1 MEVRLCD
8 SCKLVLE
15 RRKNRGLCVGGA
27 RVTMSALDVQQ
38 HGGHE
43 DAWRTAHH
51 QRRGRGPSLQANNEA
66 RSAGVCPVSLFCAA
80 GLAVA
85 IVLYGL
91 AVWSPGTMFSFARSE
106 VFVQA
111 GTLASVANALSL
123 IALGIRGAIAALPR
137 ASSWK
142 RPKACATVP
151 FAALLIACALA
162 WCASFALENTQ
173 ADVWFTLALFVAS
186 CLSGIC
192 LAVAFVFWLERLKD
206 LPARQVHIALVSAA
220 ALSAVLNLPS
230 GIAPEPVLRGLV
242 VALFAAQAALALAA
256 SQAPGPFARKRK
268 DRHASAAA
276 AAALNPQAC
285 PTTVAATSNEENRA
299 QEALETPASTPTPA
313 SEPQPSP
320 DLRGA
325 LGDLAAVLAAAV
337 VLTFVAPLVNTV
349 LMVDVLELPTRFI
362 MSAAMNLA
370 TAALLAVVWL
380 VCKRTPSVLAVLLGF
395 TAVLFVSILVTP
407 ALGPGANLVALA
419 LGSAGFFLVI
429 YLVMEAGVTTAQER
443 HLAIE
448 ATYGTVAG
456 IVMLAR
462 VLADMLSANLLNADI
477 AGESKMLVATFLLV
491 YLLTCAGFALYNA
504 LTRRKRRIAPEGASA
519 PDAQNPTAAETPA
532 VQQGPDR
539 SPAELVSD
547 AHNLSQR
554 EREVLVLIM
563 RGRNV
568 PAIAEELVL
577 SRNTVQTHVR
587 HIYEQLGIHSRQELV
602 AYVEGFS
609 SQSSNA

>member
-1 MEVRLCD
+1 M
-8 SCKLVLE
+8 
-15 RRKNRGLCVGGA
+15 
-27 RVTMSALDVQQ
+27 
-38 HGGHE
+38 
-43 DAWRTAHH
+43 
-51 QRRGRGPSLQANNEA
+51 QANNEA
-66 RSAGVCPVSLFCAA
+66 RAAGVCPVSLFCAA

-123 IALGIRGAIAALPR
+123 IVLGIRGAIAALPR
-137 ASSWK
+137 ASSRK
-142 RPKACATVP
+142 RATACAPVP
-151 FAALLIACALA
+151 FAALLIACALT
-162 WCASFALENTQ
+162 WCVSFALENTQ

-206 LPARQVHIALVSAA
+206 LPTRQVHIALVSAA

-256 SQAPGPFARKRK
+256 SQAPSLFVRKRK
-268 DRHASAAA
+268 NRHASAAA

-285 PTTVAATSNEENRA
+285 PTAVAAIPNGEA
-299 QEALETPASTPTPA
+299 PVQEAPEAPTPA

-349 LMVDVLELPTRFI
+349 LMVDILELPTRFI

-407 ALGPGANLVALA
+407 ALGPGAHLMALA

-491 YLLTCAGFALYNA
+491 YLLTCAAFALYNA
-504 LTRRKRRIAPEGASA
+504 LTRRKRRVAPEGASA
-519 PDAQNPTAAETPA
+519 PDAQNPVTAKTPA
-532 VQQGPDR
+532 AQQGPGK

-587 HIYEQLGIHSRQELV
+587 HIYEQLGVHSRQELV

>member
-1 MEVRLCD
+1 M
-8 SCKLVLE
+8 
-15 RRKNRGLCVGGA
+15 
-27 RVTMSALDVQQ
+27 
-38 HGGHE
+38 
-43 DAWRTAHH
+43 
-51 QRRGRGPSLQANNEA
+51 QANNEA
-66 RSAGVCPVSLFCAA
+66 RLAGVCPVSLFCAA

-123 IALGIRGAIAALPR
+123 IVLGIRGAIAALPR
-137 ASSWK
+137 VSSRK
-142 RPKACATVP
+142 RATACTPVP
-151 FAALLIACALA
+151 FAALLIACALT
-162 WCASFALENTQ
+162 WCVSFALENTQ

-192 LAVAFVFWLERLKD
+192 LAVAFVFWLECLKD
-206 LPARQVHIALVSAA
+206 LPTRQVHIALVSAA

-230 GIAPEPVLRGLV
+230 GLAPEPVLRGLV

-256 SQAPGPFARKRK
+256 SQVPSPFARKRK
-268 DRHASAAA
+268 GHRASAAA
-276 AAALNPQAC
+276 AAALNRQAC
-285 PTTVAATSNEENRA
+285 PTTVAATSNEEDRA
-299 QEALETPASTPTPA
+299 QEAPETPASTPSDA
-313 SEPQPSP
+313 AQPSP
-320 DLRGA
+320 DLCGA

-349 LMVDVLELPTRFI
+349 LMVDVLELPARFI
-362 MSAAMNLA
+362 MSATMNLA

-407 ALGPGANLVALA
+407 ALGPGAHLVALA

-491 YLLTCAGFALYNA
+491 YLLTCAAFALYNA
-504 LTRRKRRIAPEGASA
+504 LTRRKRRVAPEGATT
-519 PDAQNPTAAETPA
+519 PKAQNPIAAETSA
-532 VQQGPDR
+532 AQQGPGK

-587 HIYEQLGIHSRQELV
+587 HIYEQLGVHSRQELV

>member
-1 MEVRLCD
+1 MAD
-8 SCKLVLE
+8 
-15 RRKNRGLCVGGA
+15 
-27 RVTMSALDVQQ
+27 
-38 HGGHE
+38 
-43 DAWRTAHH
+43 
-51 QRRGRGPSLQANNEA
+51 
-66 RSAGVCPVSLFCAA
+66 RSAPLCCAA

-91 AVWSPGTMFSFARSE
+91 AVWSPGTMFSFARAE

-123 IALGIRGAIAALPR
+123 IVLGAYGIMATLPHAARKPSKDTLP
-137 ASSWK
+137 
-142 RPKACATVP
+142 PV
-151 FAALLIACALA
+151 LLIGLLALCALA
-162 WCASFALENTQ
+162 WCAAFALETSQ
-173 ADVWFTLALFVAS
+173 AADGFVAALLAAS

-192 LAVAFVFWLERLKD
+192 QAFALVFWLERLKD
-206 LPARQVHIALVSAA
+206 LPARQVHVALVAAA

-230 GIAPEPVLRGLV
+230 GLVAEPVLRGV
-242 VALFAAQAALALAA
+242 VVGLLATQAALVLAA
-256 SQAPGPFARKRK
+256 SRPSGRRK
-268 DRHASAAA
+268 D
-276 AAALNPQAC
+276 AALSTEASHTPPRDYQAGITNP
-285 PTTVAATSNEENRA
+285 PSPSK
-299 QEALETPASTPTPA
+299 EALPTSASFESALVQPA
-313 SEPQPSP
+313 P

-325 LGDLAAVLAAAV
+325 AGDLVAVLVAAV
-337 VLTFVAPLVNTV
+337 VVTFVAPVVNTV
-349 LMVDVLELPTRFI
+349 LMVDILELPTRLA

-380 VCKRTPSVLAVLLGF
+380 VCKRTPSVFAVLLGF
-395 TAVLFVSILVTP
+395 TAALFATVLLAPT
-407 ALGPGANLVALA
+407 LGSGANIVALA

-429 YLVMEAGVTTAQER
+429 YLVMEAAVATAQGR
-443 HLAIE
+443 HLSVA

-477 AGESKMLVATFLLV
+477 AGESKTLVATFLLV
-491 YLLTCAGFALYNA
+491 YLLTCAAFALYNA
-504 LTRRKRRIAPEGASA
+504 IARHKRQTAPERAAA
-519 PDAQNPTAAETPA
+519 PETERPAGEATAP
-532 VQQGPDR
+532 QQGPTTT
-539 SPAELVSD
+539 PTELVSD

-563 RGRNV
+563 HGRNV

-587 HIYEQLGIHSRQELV
+587 HIYEQLGVHSRQELV

-609 SQSSNA
+609 SQSSNI

>member
-1 MEVRLCD
+1 M
-8 SCKLVLE
+8 
-15 RRKNRGLCVGGA
+15 
-27 RVTMSALDVQQ
+27 
-38 HGGHE
+38 
-43 DAWRTAHH
+43 
-51 QRRGRGPSLQANNEA
+51 QANNEA

-91 AVWSPGTMFSFARSE
+91 AIWSPGTMFSFARSE
-106 VFVQA
+106 VFEQA

-123 IALGIRGAIAALPR
+123 IVLGIGGAIAALPR
-137 ASSWK
+137 VSSRK
-142 RPKACATVP
+142 RATACAPVP
-151 FAALLIACALA
+151 FAALLIVCALT
-162 WCASFALENTQ
+162 WCTSFVLENTQ

-206 LPARQVHIALVSAA
+206 LPTRQVHIALVSAA

-256 SQAPGPFARKRK
+256 SQAPSPSARKRK
-268 DRHASAAA
+268 DHRTSAAA
-276 AAALNPQAC
+276 AASLNPQAY

-299 QEALETPASTPTPA
+299 QEAPETPASTPSDTA
-313 SEPQPSP
+313 QPSP

-349 LMVDVLELPTRFI
+349 LMVDVLELPARFI
-362 MSAAMNLA
+362 MSATMNLA

-429 YLVMEAGVTTAQER
+429 YLVMEAGVTTTQER

-456 IVMLAR
+456 IVMFAR

-491 YLLTCAGFALYNA
+491 YLLTCAAFALYNA
-504 LTRRKRRIAPEGASA
+504 LARHKRRIAPEGVTT
-519 PDAQNPTAAETPA
+519 PEAQNPVTAETPA
-532 VQQGPDR
+532 AQQGPDK

-547 AHNLSQR
+547 AHSLSQR

-587 HIYEQLGIHSRQELV
+587 HIYEQLGVHSRQELV

>member
-1 MEVRLCD
+1 MQ
-8 SCKLVLE
+8 
-15 RRKNRGLCVGGA
+15 
-27 RVTMSALDVQQ
+27 T
-38 HGGHE
+38 
-43 DAWRTAHH
+43 
-51 QRRGRGPSLQANNEA
+51 NNEA
-66 RSAGVCPVSLFCAA
+66 RPAAVCPVSLFCAV

-111 GTLASVANALSL
+111 GALASVANALSL
-123 IALGIRGAIAALPR
+123 VALGIRGAIAASR
-137 ASSWK
+137 HASSWK
-142 RPKACATVP
+142 RAAACAPAP
-151 FAALLIACALA
+151 FAALLIACALT
-162 WCASFALENTQ
+162 WCASFALEHTQ
-173 ADVWFTLALFVAS
+173 ANAWFTLALLVAS

-206 LPARQVHIALVSAA
+206 LPTRQVHIALVSAA

-230 GIAPEPVLRGLV
+230 GLVPEPVLRGLV
-242 VALFAAQAALALAA
+242 VALFAAQAALALTA
-256 SQAPGPFARKRK
+256 SQASNPFAHKNK
-268 DRHASAAA
+268 DHHASAAPMA
-276 AAALNPQAC
+276 APNLQAC
-285 PTTVAATSNEENRA
+285 PAKTAATSIEDA
-299 QEALETPASTPTPA
+299 PTQEVPEVPASTPSAAT
-313 SEPQPSP
+313 QPSP

-325 LGDLAAVLAAAV
+325 LSDLAAVLAAAV

-349 LMVDVLELPTRFI
+349 LMVDVLELPARFI

-380 VCKRTPSVLAVLLGF
+380 VCKRTPSVFAVLLGF
-395 TAVLFVSILVTP
+395 TALLFAAVLVAS
-407 ALGPGANLVALA
+407 ALGPGAHLVALA

-491 YLLTCAGFALYNA
+491 YLLTCAAFALYNA
-504 LTRRKRRIAPEGASA
+504 IARRKRRVAPEGVAA
-519 PDAQNPTAAETPA
+519 PEAQTPVTADTST

-587 HIYEQLGIHSRQELV
+587 HIYEQLGVHSRQELV

-609 SQSSNA
+609 SQSSDA

>member
-1 MEVRLCD
+1 M
-8 SCKLVLE
+8 
-15 RRKNRGLCVGGA
+15 
-27 RVTMSALDVQQ
+27 
-38 HGGHE
+38 
-43 DAWRTAHH
+43 
-51 QRRGRGPSLQANNEA
+51 QANNEA
-66 RSAGVCPVSLFCAA
+66 RPAGACPVSLFCAA

-111 GTLASVANALSL
+111 GALASVANALSL
-123 IALGIRGAIAALPR
+123 IALGIRGAIAALPH
-137 ASSWK
+137 ASSRK
-142 RPKACATVP
+142 SAKVCATVP
-151 FAALLIACALA
+151 FAALLIACALS

-173 ADVWFTLALFVAS
+173 VDAWFALALFVAS

-206 LPARQVHIALVSAA
+206 LPTRQVHIALVSAA

-230 GIAPEPVLRGLV
+230 GLVPEPVLRGLV

-256 SQAPGPFARKRK
+256 SQAPSLFVRKRK
-268 DRHASAAA
+268 NRHASAAA

-285 PTTVAATSNEENRA
+285 PTAVAAIPNGEA
-299 QEALETPASTPTPA
+299 PVQEAPEAPTPA

-349 LMVDVLELPTRFI
+349 LMVDILELPTRFI

-395 TAVLFVSILVTP
+395 TAVLFVSIPVAS
-407 ALGPGANLVALA
+407 ALGPGAHLVALA

-491 YLLTCAGFALYNA
+491 YLLTCAAFALYNA
-504 LTRRKRRIAPEGASA
+504 LTRRKRRIVPEGAAA
-519 PDAQNPTAAETPA
+519 PEAQNPTAAETSTA
-532 VQQGPDR
+532 QQGPDR

-547 AHNLSQR
+547 ARNLSQR

-587 HIYEQLGIHSRQELV
+587 HIYEQLGVHSRQELV

-609 SQSSNA
+609 SQSSNT

>member
-1 MEVRLCD
+1 M
-8 SCKLVLE
+8 
-15 RRKNRGLCVGGA
+15 
-27 RVTMSALDVQQ
+27 
-38 HGGHE
+38 
-43 DAWRTAHH
+43 
-51 QRRGRGPSLQANNEA
+51 QANNEA
-66 RSAGVCPVSLFCAA
+66 RPAGVCPVSLFCAA

-142 RPKACATVP
+142 RAKACAAVP
-151 FAALLIACALA
+151 FAALLIACALS
-162 WCASFALENTQ
+162 WCVSFALENTQ

-206 LPARQVHIALVSAA
+206 LPARQVHTALVSAA
-220 ALSAVLNLPS
+220 ALSAILNLPS
-230 GIAPEPVLRGLV
+230 GLAPEPILRGLV
-242 VALFAAQAALALAA
+242 IALFAAQAALALAA
-256 SQAPGPFARKRK
+256 SQALNLFAHKNK
-268 DRHASAAA
+268 DHRASAAA

-285 PTTVAATSNEENRA
+285 PTTVAATSSEDALA
-299 QEALETPASTPTPA
+299 QEAPETPTSTPPTTA
-313 SEPQPSP
+313 QPSP

-349 LMVDVLELPTRFI
+349 LMVDVLELPARFI
-362 MSAAMNLA
+362 MSATMNLA

-380 VCKRTPSVLAVLLGF
+380 ACKRTPSVLAVLLGF

-477 AGESKMLVATFLLV
+477 TGESKMLVATFLLV

-504 LTRRKRRIAPEGASA
+504 IARRKRRIAPEGAA
-519 PDAQNPTAAETPA
+519 TPDAQNPVTAETSA
-532 VQQGPDR
+532 AQQGPDK

-587 HIYEQLGIHSRQELV
+587 HIYEQLGVHSRQELV

-609 SQSSNA
+609 SQSSNV

>member
-1 MEVRLCD
+1 
-8 SCKLVLE
+8 
-15 RRKNRGLCVGGA
+15 
-27 RVTMSALDVQQ
+27 
-38 HGGHE
+38 
-43 DAWRTAHH
+43 
-51 QRRGRGPSLQANNEA
+51 LQANNEA
-66 RSAGVCPVSLFCAA
+66 RPAGVCPVSLFCAA

-137 ASSWK
+137 ASSRK
-142 RPKACATVP
+142 RATACAPLP
-151 FAALLIACALA
+151 FAALLIACALT

-173 ADVWFTLALFVAS
+173 ADAWFTLALFVAS

-268 DRHASAAA
+268 DHHATVTA

-285 PTTVAATSNEENRA
+285 PTTAAATSSEDALA
-299 QEALETPASTPTPA
+299 QEAPETPTSTPPTTA
-313 SEPQPSP
+313 QPSP

-325 LGDLAAVLAAAV
+325 LGDLAVVLAAAV

-362 MSAAMNLA
+362 MSATMNLA

-395 TAVLFVSILVTP
+395 TAVLFVSILVAS

-491 YLLTCAGFALYNA
+491 YLLTCAAFALYNA
-504 LTRRKRRIAPEGASA
+504 LARRKRRIAPEGVAA
-519 PDAQNPTAAETPA
+519 PETQNPVTVETSAA
-532 VQQGPDR
+532 QQGPDR

-587 HIYEQLGIHSRQELV
+587 HIYEQLGVHSRQELV

-609 SQSSNA
+609 SQSSNV

>member
-1 MEVRLCD
+1 M
-8 SCKLVLE
+8 
-15 RRKNRGLCVGGA
+15 
-27 RVTMSALDVQQ
+27 
-38 HGGHE
+38 
-43 DAWRTAHH
+43 
-51 QRRGRGPSLQANNEA
+51 QANNEA
-66 RSAGVCPVSLFCAA
+66 RPAGVCPVSLFCAA

-142 RPKACATVP
+142 HTTACAAVS
-151 FAALLIACALA
+151 FAALLIACALS
-162 WCASFALENTQ
+162 WCVSFALENTQ
-173 ADVWFTLALFVAS
+173 ADAWFTLALFVAS

-230 GIAPEPVLRGLV
+230 GLVPEPVLRGLV
-242 VALFAAQAALALAA
+242 VALFAVQAALALAA
-256 SQAPGPFARKRK
+256 SQAPNLFAHKNK
-268 DRHASAAA
+268 DHHASAAV

-285 PTTVAATSNEENRA
+285 PTAVAAISNG
-299 QEALETPASTPTPA
+299 ETPVQKAPEVPAPTPSTA
-313 SEPQPSP
+313 AQPSP

-349 LMVDVLELPTRFI
+349 LMVDVLELPARFI
-362 MSAAMNLA
+362 MSATMNLA

-395 TAVLFVSILVTP
+395 TAVLFVSILVAS

-504 LTRRKRRIAPEGASA
+504 LARRKRRIAPEGVAA
-519 PDAQNPTAAETPA
+519 PEAQNPVTVETSAA
-532 VQQGPDR
+532 QQGPDK

-587 HIYEQLGIHSRQELV
+587 HIYEQLGVHSRQELV
-602 AYVEGFS
+602 AYVECFS
-609 SQSSNA
+609 SQSSNV

>member
-1 MEVRLCD
+1 M
-8 SCKLVLE
+8 
-15 RRKNRGLCVGGA
+15 
-27 RVTMSALDVQQ
+27 
-38 HGGHE
+38 
-43 DAWRTAHH
+43 
-51 QRRGRGPSLQANNEA
+51 QANNEA
-66 RSAGVCPVSLFCAA
+66 RSAGVCLVSLFCAA
-80 GLAVA
+80 GLAMA

-142 RPKACATVP
+142 RAKACATVP
-151 FAALLIACALA
+151 FAALLIACALS
-162 WCASFALENTQ
+162 WCISFALENTQ
-173 ADVWFTLALFVAS
+173 ADAWFTLALFVAS

-192 LAVAFVFWLERLKD
+192 LSVAFVFWLERLKD
-206 LPARQVHIALVSAA
+206 LPTRQVHIALVSAA

-230 GIAPEPVLRGLV
+230 GLAPEPVLRGLV
-242 VALFAAQAALALAA
+242 IALFAAQVALALAA
-256 SQAPGPFARKRK
+256 SQALSPFARKRK
-268 DRHASAAA
+268 NHHAGAAA

-285 PTTVAATSNEENRA
+285 PTTVAATSNEEART
-299 QEALETPASTPTPA
+299 QEAPETPTPSDTA
-313 SEPQPSP
+313 QPFP

-325 LGDLAAVLAAAV
+325 LGDLAAVLAAAI

-349 LMVDVLELPTRFI
+349 LMVDVLELPVRFI
-362 MSAAMNLA
+362 MSATMNLA

-395 TAVLFVSILVTP
+395 TALLFAAVLAAS
-407 ALGPGANLVALA
+407 ALGPGAHLVALA

-443 HLAIE
+443 HLSIE

-491 YLLTCAGFALYNA
+491 YLLTCAAFALYNA
-504 LTRRKRRIAPEGASA
+504 LARHKWRIAPEGAAA
-519 PDAQNPTAAETPA
+519 PEAQNPVTAETSA
-532 VQQGPDR
+532 AQQGPDK

-587 HIYEQLGIHSRQELV
+587 HIYEQLGVHSRQELV

>member
-1 MEVRLCD
+1 
-8 SCKLVLE
+8 
-15 RRKNRGLCVGGA
+15 
-27 RVTMSALDVQQ
+27 
-38 HGGHE
+38 
-43 DAWRTAHH
+43 
-51 QRRGRGPSLQANNEA
+51 LQANNEA
-66 RSAGVCPVSLFCAA
+66 HSAGACPVSLFCAA
-80 GLAVA
+80 GLAMA

-123 IALGIRGAIAALPR
+123 IALGIRGAIAALPH
-137 ASSWK
+137 ASSRK
-142 RPKACATVP
+142 RAKACATVP
-151 FAALLIACALA
+151 FAALLIACALS
-162 WCASFALENTQ
+162 WCISFALGNTQ
-173 ADVWFTLALFVAS
+173 ADAWFTLALFVAS

-230 GIAPEPVLRGLV
+230 GLVPEPVLRGLV

-256 SQAPGPFARKRK
+256 SQAPNPFARKRK
-268 DRHASAAA
+268 DHRASAATA
-276 AAALNPQAC
+276 ATLNPQAC
-285 PTTVAATSNEENRA
+285 PTTVVAIAIEETPT
-299 QEALETPASTPTPA
+299 QEAPEAPASTPSTTA
-313 SEPQPSP
+313 QPSP

-349 LMVDVLELPTRFI
+349 LMVDVLELSARFI
-362 MSAAMNLA
+362 MSATMNLA

-395 TAVLFVSILVTP
+395 TAVLFVSILVAS

-477 AGESKMLVATFLLV
+477 ASESKMLVATFLLV
-491 YLLTCAGFALYNA
+491 YLLTCAAFALYNA
-504 LTRRKRRIAPEGASA
+504 LTRRKRRIAPEGIAT
-519 PDAQNPTAAETPA
+519 PNAQNPTAAETSA
-532 VQQGPDR
+532 AQQGPDK

-587 HIYEQLGIHSRQELV
+587 HIYEQLGVHSRQELV

-609 SQSSNA
+609 SQSSHA

>member
-1 MEVRLCD
+1 M
-8 SCKLVLE
+8 
-15 RRKNRGLCVGGA
+15 
-27 RVTMSALDVQQ
+27 
-38 HGGHE
+38 
-43 DAWRTAHH
+43 
-51 QRRGRGPSLQANNEA
+51 QANNEA

-111 GTLASVANALSL
+111 GALASVANALSL
-123 IALGIRGAIAALPR
+123 IVLGIRGAIAALPR
-137 ASSWK
+137 ASSRK
-142 RPKACATVP
+142 RATACAPMP
-151 FAALLIACALA
+151 FAALLIACALT
-162 WCASFALENTQ
+162 WCVSFALENTQ

-192 LAVAFVFWLERLKD
+192 LAVAFVFWLARLKD
-206 LPARQVHIALVSAA
+206 LPTRQVHIALVSAA
-220 ALSAVLNLPS
+220 TLSAVLNLPS

-256 SQAPGPFARKRK
+256 SQVPSPFARKRK
-268 DRHASAAA
+268 GHRASAAA

-299 QEALETPASTPTPA
+299 QEAPEVPASTPSDTA
-313 SEPQPSP
+313 QPSP

-349 LMVDVLELPTRFI
+349 LMVDVLELPARFI
-362 MSAAMNLA
+362 MSATMNLA

-407 ALGPGANLVALA
+407 ALGPGAHLVALA

-491 YLLTCAGFALYNA
+491 YLLTCAAFALYNA
-504 LTRRKRRIAPEGASA
+504 LTRRKRRIAPEGAAA
-519 PDAQNPTAAETPA
+519 PEAQNPVTAETSTA
-532 VQQGPDR
+532 QQGPDK
-539 SPAELVSD
+539 SPAELASD

-587 HIYEQLGIHSRQELV
+587 HIYEQLGVHSRQELV

-609 SQSSNA
+609 NQSSNA

>member
-1 MEVRLCD
+1 M
-8 SCKLVLE
+8 
-15 RRKNRGLCVGGA
+15 
-27 RVTMSALDVQQ
+27 
-38 HGGHE
+38 
-43 DAWRTAHH
+43 
-51 QRRGRGPSLQANNEA
+51 QANNET
-66 RSAGVCPVSLFCAA
+66 RPAGVCPVSLFCAA

-142 RPKACATVP
+142 RAKACATVP
-151 FAALLIACALA
+151 FAALLIVCALT
-162 WCASFALENTQ
+162 WCVSFALENTQ

-192 LAVAFVFWLERLKD
+192 LAVAFVFWLERFKD
-206 LPARQVHIALVSAA
+206 LPTRQVHTALVSAA

-230 GIAPEPVLRGLV
+230 GLVPEPVLRGLV

-256 SQAPGPFARKRK
+256 SQAPGLFARKRK
-268 DRHASAAA
+268 DHRAGAAVA
-276 AAALNPQAC
+276 TALNPQAC
-285 PTTVAATSNEENRA
+285 PTAVAAISNGETPV
-299 QEALETPASTPTPA
+299 QEAPEVPAPTPSTA
-313 SEPQPSP
+313 AQPSP

-349 LMVDVLELPTRFI
+349 LMVDVLELSARFI

-395 TAVLFVSILVTP
+395 TAVLFVSILVAS

-491 YLLTCAGFALYNA
+491 YLLTCAAFALYNA
-504 LTRRKRRIAPEGASA
+504 LARRKRRIAPEGVAA
-519 PDAQNPTAAETPA
+519 PEAQNPVTVETSAA
-532 VQQGPDR
+532 QQGPDK

-587 HIYEQLGIHSRQELV
+587 HIYEQLGVHSRQELV

-609 SQSSNA
+609 SQSSHA

>member
-1 MEVRLCD
+1 M
-8 SCKLVLE
+8 
-15 RRKNRGLCVGGA
+15 
-27 RVTMSALDVQQ
+27 
-38 HGGHE
+38 
-43 DAWRTAHH
+43 
-51 QRRGRGPSLQANNEA
+51 QANNEA
-66 RSAGVCPVSLFCAA
+66 RPAGACPVSLFCAA

-91 AVWSPGTMFSFARSE
+91 
-106 VFVQA
+106 
-111 GTLASVANALSL
+111 SL
-123 IALGIRGAIAALPR
+123 IALGIRGAIAALPH
-137 ASSWK
+137 ASSRK
-142 RPKACATVP
+142 SAKVCATVP
-151 FAALLIACALA
+151 FAALLIACALS

-173 ADVWFTLALFVAS
+173 VDAWFALALFVAS

-206 LPARQVHIALVSAA
+206 LPTRQVHIALVSAA

-230 GIAPEPVLRGLV
+230 GLVPEPVLRGLV

-256 SQAPGPFARKRK
+256 SQAPSLFVRKRK
-268 DRHASAAA
+268 NRHASAAA

-285 PTTVAATSNEENRA
+285 PTAVAAIPNGEA
-299 QEALETPASTPTPA
+299 PVQEAPEAPTPA

-349 LMVDVLELPTRFI
+349 LMVDILELPTRFI

-407 ALGPGANLVALA
+407 ALGPGAHLVALA

-491 YLLTCAGFALYNA
+491 YLLTCAAFALYNA
-504 LTRRKRRIAPEGASA
+504 LTRRKRRVAPEEAIAPE
-519 PDAQNPTAAETPA
+519 AQTPVTAETTAA
-532 VQQGPDR
+532 QQGPDK

-587 HIYEQLGIHSRQELV
+587 HIYEQLGVHSRQELV

>member
-1 MEVRLCD
+1 M
-8 SCKLVLE
+8 
-15 RRKNRGLCVGGA
+15 
-27 RVTMSALDVQQ
+27 
-38 HGGHE
+38 
-43 DAWRTAHH
+43 
-51 QRRGRGPSLQANNEA
+51 QANNEA
-66 RSAGVCPVSLFCAA
+66 RPAGVCPVSLFCAA

-111 GTLASVANALSL
+111 GTLASVANAFTF
-123 IALGIRGAIAALPR
+123 IGLGAHGIAATLSHAARKPSKDTLP
-137 ASSWK
+137 
-142 RPKACATVP
+142 P
-151 FAALLIACALA
+151 ALLIGLLTLCALA
-162 WCASFALENTQ
+162 WCMAFALESPQVT
-173 ADVWFTLALFVAS
+173 AGFVATLLAAS
-186 CLSGIC
+186 CLSGVC
-192 LAVAFVFWLERLKD
+192 LALAFVFWLERLKD
-206 LPARQVHIALVSAA
+206 LPARQVHVALVTAA

-230 GIAPEPVLRGLV
+230 GLAVEPILRGIV
-242 VALFAAQAALALAA
+242 VALLAAQAALVLAVSRPCGRRQNAAPSKDDVPAPFHDYQAGAADPSSSSTEAL
-256 SQAPGPFARKRK
+256 P
-268 DRHASAAA
+268 ASAS
-276 AAALNPQAC
+276 LGS
-285 PTTVAATSNEENRA
+285 VLVR
-299 QEALETPASTPTPA
+299 
-313 SEPQPSP
+313 PSP

-325 LGDLAAVLAAAV
+325 AGDLVAVLVAAV
-337 VLTFVAPLVNTV
+337 VVTFVAPVVNTV
-349 LMVDVLELPTRFI
+349 LMVDVLELPARLAL
-362 MSAAMNLA
+362 SAAMNLA

-380 VCKRTPSVLAVLLGF
+380 ICKRTPSVFAVLLGF
-395 TAVLFVSILVTP
+395 TATLFATVLLAPV
-407 ALGPGANLVALA
+407 LGSGANIVALA

-443 HLAIE
+443 HLTVE

-491 YLLTCAGFALYNA
+491 YLLTCAAFALYNA
-504 LTRRKRRIAPEGASA
+504 LARHKRRIAPEGVAA
-519 PDAQNPTAAETPA
+519 PEAQNPVTVETSA
-532 VQQGPDR
+532 VQQGPDK

-587 HIYEQLGIHSRQELV
+587 HIYEQLGVHSRQELV

-609 SQSSNA
+609 SQSSNI

>member
-1 MEVRLCD
+1 M
-8 SCKLVLE
+8 
-15 RRKNRGLCVGGA
+15 
-27 RVTMSALDVQQ
+27 
-38 HGGHE
+38 
-43 DAWRTAHH
+43 
-51 QRRGRGPSLQANNEA
+51 QANNEA
-66 RSAGVCPVSLFCAA
+66 RLAGVCPVSLFCAA

-111 GTLASVANALSL
+111 GTLASAANALSL
-123 IALGIRGAIAALPR
+123 IALGIRGAIAALPH

-142 RPKACATVP
+142 RAKACATVP

-173 ADVWFTLALFVAS
+173 ADAWFTLALFVAS

-206 LPARQVHIALVSAA
+206 LPTRQVHIALVSAA

-230 GIAPEPVLRGLV
+230 GLAPEPVLRGLV

-256 SQAPGPFARKRK
+256 SQAPGPFAHKRK
-268 DRHASAAA
+268 DRHASAATA
-276 AAALNPQAC
+276 IALNPQAC
-285 PTTVAATSNEENRA
+285 PTTVTAISNEETPA
-299 QEALETPASTPTPA
+299 QKAPEVPASTPSPE

-349 LMVDVLELPTRFI
+349 LMVDVLELPARFI

-429 YLVMEAGVTTAQER
+429 YLVMEAGVTAAQER

-491 YLLTCAGFALYNA
+491 YLLTCAAFALYNA
-504 LTRRKRRIAPEGASA
+504 LTRRKRRIAPEETIA
-519 PDAQNPTAAETPA
+519 PEVQNPTAAETSA
-532 VQQGPDR
+532 AQQGPDK

-547 AHNLSQR
+547 THNLSQR

-587 HIYEQLGIHSRQELV
+587 HIYEQLGVHSRQELV

>member
-1 MEVRLCD
+1 M
-8 SCKLVLE
+8 
-15 RRKNRGLCVGGA
+15 
-27 RVTMSALDVQQ
+27 
-38 HGGHE
+38 
-43 DAWRTAHH
+43 
-51 QRRGRGPSLQANNEA
+51 QANNEA

-123 IALGIRGAIAALPR
+123 IVLGIHGAIAALPR
-137 ASSWK
+137 VSSRK
-142 RPKACATVP
+142 RATACAPVP
-151 FAALLIACALA
+151 FAALLIACALT
-162 WCASFALENTQ
+162 WCVSFALENTQ

-206 LPARQVHIALVSAA
+206 LPTRQVHIALVSAA

-230 GIAPEPVLRGLV
+230 GLAPEPILRGLV

-256 SQAPGPFARKRK
+256 SQAPSPFARKRK
-268 DRHASAAA
+268 DHRASAAA

-285 PTTVAATSNEENRA
+285 PTTVAAIPNGETPA
-299 QEALETPASTPTPA
+299 QEAPEAPTPA

-349 LMVDVLELPTRFI
+349 LMVDVLELPARFI
-362 MSAAMNLA
+362 MSATMNLA

-407 ALGPGANLVALA
+407 ALGPGAHLMALA

-491 YLLTCAGFALYNA
+491 YLLTCAAFALYNA
-504 LTRRKRRIAPEGASA
+504 LTRRKRRVAPEETIAPE
-519 PDAQNPTAAETPA
+519 AQNPTAAETPA
-532 VQQGPDR
+532 AQQGPDK

-587 HIYEQLGIHSRQELV
+587 HIYEQLGVHSRQELV

-609 SQSSNA
+609 SQSFNS

>member
-1 MEVRLCD
+1 M
-8 SCKLVLE
+8 
-15 RRKNRGLCVGGA
+15 
-27 RVTMSALDVQQ
+27 
-38 HGGHE
+38 
-43 DAWRTAHH
+43 
-51 QRRGRGPSLQANNEA
+51 QANNEA

-106 VFVQA
+106 VFVRA

-123 IALGIRGAIAALPR
+123 IALGIRGAIAALPH
-137 ASSWK
+137 ASSRK
-142 RPKACATVP
+142 RATACATVP
-151 FAALLIACALA
+151 FAALLIVCALT
-162 WCASFALENTQ
+162 WCVSFALENTQ
-173 ADVWFTLALFVAS
+173 TDAWFTLALFVAS

-230 GIAPEPVLRGLV
+230 GLAPEPVLRRLV

-256 SQAPGPFARKRK
+256 SQAPSPFARKRK

-285 PTTVAATSNEENRA
+285 PTTVAAISNGETPT
-299 QEALETPASTPTPA
+299 QEAPKTPTPA

-349 LMVDVLELPTRFI
+349 LMVDVLELSARFI
-362 MSAAMNLA
+362 MSATMNLA

-380 VCKRTPSVLAVLLGF
+380 ACKRTPSVLAVLLGF
-395 TAVLFVSILVTP
+395 TAVLFVSILVAS

-491 YLLTCAGFALYNA
+491 YLLTCAAFALYNA
-504 LTRRKRRIAPEGASA
+504 LARHKRRITPEGVAAPE
-519 PDAQNPTAAETPA
+519 AQNPVTVETSA
-532 VQQGPDR
+532 VQQGPDK

-587 HIYEQLGIHSRQELV
+587 HIYEQLGVHSRQELV

-609 SQSSNA
+609 SQSSNI

>member
-1 MEVRLCD
+1 M
-8 SCKLVLE
+8 
-15 RRKNRGLCVGGA
+15 
-27 RVTMSALDVQQ
+27 
-38 HGGHE
+38 
-43 DAWRTAHH
+43 
-51 QRRGRGPSLQANNEA
+51 QANNEA

-106 VFVQA
+106 VFVQVGA
-111 GTLASVANALSL
+111 LASVANALSL
-123 IALGIRGAIAALPR
+123 IALGIRGAIAALPH
-137 ASSWK
+137 ASS
-142 RPKACATVP
+142 RERAKACATVP
-151 FAALLIACALA
+151 FAALLIACALS
-162 WCASFALENTQ
+162 WCIAFALENTQ
-173 ADVWFTLALFVAS
+173 ADAWFTLALFVAS

-192 LAVAFVFWLERLKD
+192 LAVAFVFWLEHLKD

-230 GIAPEPVLRGLV
+230 GLAPEPVLRGLV
-242 VALFAAQAALALAA
+242 VALFAAQAALVLAA
-256 SQAPGPFARKRK
+256 SQAPSPFARKRK
-268 DRHASAAA
+268 DHRASAAT

-285 PTTVAATSNEENRA
+285 PTTATATSSEDALA
-299 QEALETPASTPTPA
+299 QEAPEVPASTPSDA
-313 SEPQPSP
+313 AQPSP

-349 LMVDVLELPTRFI
+349 LMVDVLELPARFI
-362 MSAAMNLA
+362 MSATMNLA

-380 VCKRTPSVLAVLLGF
+380 VCKRIPSVLAVLLGF
-395 TAVLFVSILVTP
+395 TAVLFVSILVAS

-429 YLVMEAGVTTAQER
+429 YLVMEAGVVTAQER

-491 YLLTCAGFALYNA
+491 YLLTCAAFALYNA
-504 LTRRKRRIAPEGASA
+504 LTRRKRRVTPEGVTT
-519 PDAQNPTAAETPA
+519 PDAQNPVTAETPA
-532 VQQGPDR
+532 AQQGPDR

-587 HIYEQLGIHSRQELV
+587 HIYEQLGVHSRQELV

>member
-1 MEVRLCD
+1 M
-8 SCKLVLE
+8 
-15 RRKNRGLCVGGA
+15 
-27 RVTMSALDVQQ
+27 
-38 HGGHE
+38 
-43 DAWRTAHH
+43 
-51 QRRGRGPSLQANNEA
+51 QANNEA

-123 IALGIRGAIAALPR
+123 IALGIRGAIAALPH

-142 RPKACATVP
+142 RATACAPTP
-151 FAALLIACALA
+151 FAALLIVCALS
-162 WCASFALENTQ
+162 WCVSFALENTQ
-173 ADVWFTLALFVAS
+173 ADAWFTLVLFVAS

-192 LAVAFVFWLERLKD
+192 LAVAFVFWLEHLKD

-220 ALSAVLNLPS
+220 TLSAVLNLPS
-230 GIAPEPVLRGLV
+230 GLAPEPVLRGLV

-256 SQAPGPFARKRK
+256 SQAPSPFARKRK
-268 DRHASAAA
+268 DHRASAAT

-285 PTTVAATSNEENRA
+285 PTTAAAASSEDALAR
-299 QEALETPASTPTPA
+299 EAPETPTSTPSTA
-313 SEPQPSP
+313 TQPSP

-349 LMVDVLELPTRFI
+349 LMVDVLELPARFI
-362 MSAAMNLA
+362 MSATMNLA

-395 TAVLFVSILVTP
+395 TALLFAAVLAASV
-407 ALGPGANLVALA
+407 LGPGANLVALA

-429 YLVMEAGVTTAQER
+429 YLVMEAGVATAQER

-491 YLLTCAGFALYNA
+491 YLLTCAAFALYNA
-504 LTRRKRRIAPEGASA
+504 LARRKRRVAPEGATT
-519 PDAQNPTAAETPA
+519 PDAQNPITVETSAA
-532 VQQGPDR
+532 QQGPGK

-587 HIYEQLGIHSRQELV
+587 HIYEQLGVHSRQELV

-609 SQSSNA
+609 SQSSNT

>member
-1 MEVRLCD
+1 M
-8 SCKLVLE
+8 
-15 RRKNRGLCVGGA
+15 
-27 RVTMSALDVQQ
+27 
-38 HGGHE
+38 
-43 DAWRTAHH
+43 
-51 QRRGRGPSLQANNEA
+51 QANNEA
-66 RSAGVCPVSLFCAA
+66 RSVGVCPVSLFCAA

-137 ASSWK
+137 VSSRK
-142 RPKACATVP
+142 RATACATVP
-151 FAALLIACALA
+151 FAALLIACALS
-162 WCASFALENTQ
+162 WCVSFALENTQ

-192 LAVAFVFWLERLKD
+192 LAIAFVFWLERLKD
-206 LPARQVHIALVSAA
+206 LPTRQVHIALVSAA

-230 GIAPEPVLRGLV
+230 GLAPEPVLRGLV

-256 SQAPGPFARKRK
+256 SQAPSSFARKRK
-268 DRHASAAA
+268 DHRAGAAVT
-276 AAALNPQAC
+276 AALNPQAC
-285 PTTVAATSNEENRA
+285 PTTAAAISNGETPA
-299 QEALETPASTPTPA
+299 QEALETPPPA

-320 DLRGA
+320 DLRDA

-349 LMVDVLELPTRFI
+349 LMVDVLELPARFI

-491 YLLTCAGFALYNA
+491 YLLTCAAFALYNA
-504 LTRRKRRIAPEGASA
+504 LTRHKRRVAPEGVTT
-519 PDAQNPTAAETPA
+519 PEAQNPTAAETPA
-532 VQQGPDR
+532 VQQGPGK

-587 HIYEQLGIHSRQELV
+587 HIYEQLGVHSRQELV

-609 SQSSNA
+609 SQSSHA

>member
-1 MEVRLCD
+1 
-8 SCKLVLE
+8 
-15 RRKNRGLCVGGA
+15 
-27 RVTMSALDVQQ
+27 MSALDVQQ
-38 HGGHE
+38 HAGHE
-43 DAWRTAHH
+43 DAWRAACH

-66 RSAGVCPVSLFCAA
+66 RPAGVCPVSLFCAA

-142 RPKACATVP
+142 HTTACAAVS
-151 FAALLIACALA
+151 FAALLIACALT
-162 WCASFALENTQ
+162 WCVSFALENTQ
-173 ADVWFTLALFVAS
+173 TDAWFTLALFVAS

-192 LAVAFVFWLERLKD
+192 LAVAFVFWLERFKD
-206 LPARQVHIALVSAA
+206 LPTRQVHTALVSAA

-230 GIAPEPVLRGLV
+230 GLAPEPVLRRLV
-242 VALFAAQAALALAA
+242 VALFAVQAALALAA
-256 SQAPGPFARKRK
+256 SQAPNLFAHKNK
-268 DRHASAAA
+268 DHHASAAV

-285 PTTVAATSNEENRA
+285 PTAVAAISNGETPA
-299 QEALETPASTPTPA
+299 QEAPEAPTPA

-349 LMVDVLELPTRFI
+349 LMVDVLELPARFI
-362 MSAAMNLA
+362 MSATMNLA

-380 VCKRTPSVLAVLLGF
+380 VCKRTPSVFAVLLGF
-395 TAVLFVSILVTP
+395 TAVLFVSILVAS

-443 HLAIE
+443 HLVIE

-491 YLLTCAGFALYNA
+491 YLLTCAAFALYNA
-504 LTRRKRRIAPEGASA
+504 IARRKRRVTPEGVVAPE
-519 PDAQNPTAAETPA
+519 AQTPVTAETPA
-532 VQQGPDR
+532 VQQGPDK

-587 HIYEQLGIHSRQELV
+587 HIYEQLGVHSRQELV

>member
-1 MEVRLCD
+1 M
-8 SCKLVLE
+8 
-15 RRKNRGLCVGGA
+15 
-27 RVTMSALDVQQ
+27 
-38 HGGHE
+38 
-43 DAWRTAHH
+43 
-51 QRRGRGPSLQANNEA
+51 QANNEA
-66 RSAGVCPVSLFCAA
+66 RSAGVCPVSLFCAV

-123 IALGIRGAIAALPR
+123 IALGIRGAIAALPH
-137 ASSWK
+137 ASSQK
-142 RPKACATVP
+142 RATACATAP
-151 FAALLIACALA
+151 FAALLIACALT
-162 WCASFALENTQ
+162 WCVSFALENTQ
-173 ADVWFTLALFVAS
+173 VDSLFTLALLAAS

-230 GIAPEPVLRGLV
+230 GLAPEPVLRGLV

-268 DRHASAAA
+268 DHHASAAA

-285 PTTVAATSNEENRA
+285 PTTVAAIPNG
-299 QEALETPASTPTPA
+299 ETPVQKAPGAPTPLTTA
-313 SEPQPSP
+313 QPSP

-325 LGDLAAVLAAAV
+325 LSDLAAVLAAAV

-349 LMVDVLELPTRFI
+349 LMVDVLELPARFI
-362 MSAAMNLA
+362 MSATMNLA
-370 TAALLAVVWL
+370 TAALLALVWL

-395 TAVLFVSILVTP
+395 TALLFAAVLAAS
-407 ALGPGANLVALA
+407 ALGPGARLVALA

-491 YLLTCAGFALYNA
+491 YLLTCAAFALYNA
-504 LTRRKRRIAPEGASA
+504 LTRHKRRVAPEGVTA
-519 PDAQNPTAAETPA
+519 PDAQNPVTAETPA

-587 HIYEQLGIHSRQELV
+587 HIYEQLGVHSRQELV

-609 SQSSNA
+609 SQSSNT

>member
-1 MEVRLCD
+1 MQ
-8 SCKLVLE
+8 
-15 RRKNRGLCVGGA
+15 
-27 RVTMSALDVQQ
+27 T
-38 HGGHE
+38 
-43 DAWRTAHH
+43 
-51 QRRGRGPSLQANNEA
+51 NNEA
-66 RSAGVCPVSLFCAA
+66 RPAAVCPVSLFCAV

-85 IVLYGL
+85 IMLYGL

-111 GTLASVANALSL
+111 GTLASVANALAL
-123 IALGIRGAIAALPR
+123 IGMGIRGAIAASR
-137 ASSWK
+137 HASSHK
-142 RPKACATVP
+142 RAAACASTP
-151 FAALLIACALA
+151 FAALLIACALT
-162 WCASFALENTQ
+162 WCASFALENAQ
-173 ADVWFTLALFVAS
+173 ADAWFTLALLVAS

-206 LPARQVHIALVSAA
+206 LPTRQVHIALVSAA

-230 GIAPEPVLRGLV
+230 GLVPEPVLRGLV

-256 SQAPGPFARKRK
+256 SQASNPFARKNK
-268 DRHASAAA
+268 DHHANAPT
-276 AAALNPQAC
+276 AALDYQAY
-285 PTTVAATSNEENRA
+285 PAKTAATSIEDA
-299 QEALETPASTPTPA
+299 PTQEAPEVPASTPSA
-313 SEPQPSP
+313 AAQPSP

-325 LGDLAAVLAAAV
+325 LSDLAAVLAAAV

-349 LMVDVLELPTRFI
+349 LMVDVLELPARFI
-362 MSAAMNLA
+362 MSATMNLA

-380 VCKRTPSVLAVLLGF
+380 VCKRTPSVFAVLLGF
-395 TAVLFVSILVTP
+395 TALLFATVLVAS
-407 ALGPGANLVALA
+407 ALGPGAHLVALG

-491 YLLTCAGFALYNA
+491 YLLTCAAFALYNA
-504 LTRRKRRIAPEGASA
+504 IARRKRRAAPEGVAA
-519 PDAQNPTAAETPA
+519 PEAQTPVTADTST

-587 HIYEQLGIHSRQELV
+587 HIYEQLGVHSRQELV

-609 SQSSNA
+609 SQSSDA

>member
-1 MEVRLCD
+1 M
-8 SCKLVLE
+8 
-15 RRKNRGLCVGGA
+15 
-27 RVTMSALDVQQ
+27 
-38 HGGHE
+38 
-43 DAWRTAHH
+43 
-51 QRRGRGPSLQANNEA
+51 QANNEA
-66 RSAGVCPVSLFCAA
+66 RPAGVCPVSLFCAA

-106 VFVQA
+106 VFVRA

-123 IALGIRGAIAALPR
+123 IALGIRGAIAALPH
-137 ASSWK
+137 ASSRK
-142 RPKACATVP
+142 RAKACAAVP
-151 FAALLIACALA
+151 FATLLIACALT

-173 ADVWFTLALFVAS
+173 VDALFTLALFVAS

-206 LPARQVHIALVSAA
+206 LPTRQVRTALVSAA

-230 GIAPEPVLRGLV
+230 GLVPEPVLRGLV
-242 VALFAAQAALALAA
+242 VALFAVQATLALAA
-256 SQAPGPFARKRK
+256 SQALSPFARKRK
-268 DRHASAAA
+268 DHHASAAT

-285 PTTVAATSNEENRA
+285 PTTVVAIAIEETPA
-299 QEALETPASTPTPA
+299 QEAPETPTSTPPTTA
-313 SEPQPSP
+313 QPSP

-349 LMVDVLELPTRFI
+349 LMVDVLELPARFI
-362 MSAAMNLA
+362 MSATMNLA

-395 TAVLFVSILVTP
+395 TAVLFVSILVAS
-407 ALGPGANLVALA
+407 ALGPSANLVALA

-504 LTRRKRRIAPEGASA
+504 IARRKRRVTPEGAAA
-519 PDAQNPTAAETPA
+519 PEAQNPVTAETLA
-532 VQQGPDR
+532 TQQGPDK

-587 HIYEQLGIHSRQELV
+587 HIYEQLGVHSRQELV

-609 SQSSNA
+609 SQSSNI

>member
-1 MEVRLCD
+1 MQ
-8 SCKLVLE
+8 
-15 RRKNRGLCVGGA
+15 
-27 RVTMSALDVQQ
+27 T
-38 HGGHE
+38 
-43 DAWRTAHH
+43 
-51 QRRGRGPSLQANNEA
+51 NNEA
-66 RSAGVCPVSLFCAA
+66 RPAAVCPVSLFCAV

-123 IALGIRGAIAALPR
+123 IALGIRGAIAALPH
-137 ASSWK
+137 ASSQK
-142 RPKACATVP
+142 RATACAPAP
-151 FAALLIACALA
+151 FAALLIACALT
-162 WCASFALENTQ
+162 WCLSFALENTQ
-173 ADVWFTLALFVAS
+173 VDSWFTLALLAAS

-206 LPARQVHIALVSAA
+206 LPTRQVHIALVSAA

-230 GIAPEPVLRGLV
+230 GLVPEPVLRGLV

-268 DRHASAAA
+268 DHHASAAA

-285 PTTVAATSNEENRA
+285 PTTVAAIPNGETPV
-299 QEALETPASTPTPA
+299 QEAPEAPTPLTA
-313 SEPQPSP
+313 AQPSP

-349 LMVDVLELPTRFI
+349 LMVDVLELPARFI
-362 MSAAMNLA
+362 MSATMNLA
-370 TAALLAVVWL
+370 TAALLALVWL

-395 TAVLFVSILVTP
+395 TALLFAAVLAASV
-407 ALGPGANLVALA
+407 LGPGARLVALA

-491 YLLTCAGFALYNA
+491 YLLTCAAFALYNA
-504 LTRRKRRIAPEGASA
+504 IARRKRRVAPEGVAA
-519 PDAQNPTAAETPA
+519 PEAQTPVTADTST

-587 HIYEQLGIHSRQELV
+587 HIYEQLGVHSRQELV

-609 SQSSNA
+609 SQSSNT

>member
-1 MEVRLCD
+1 M
-8 SCKLVLE
+8 
-15 RRKNRGLCVGGA
+15 
-27 RVTMSALDVQQ
+27 
-38 HGGHE
+38 
-43 DAWRTAHH
+43 
-51 QRRGRGPSLQANNEA
+51 QANNEA
-66 RSAGVCPVSLFCAA
+66 RPAGVCPVSLFCAA

-123 IALGIRGAIAALPR
+123 IALGTRGAIAALPH
-137 ASSWK
+137 ASSRK
-142 RPKACATVP
+142 RATACAPLP
-151 FAALLIACALA
+151 FAALLIACALS
-162 WCASFALENTQ
+162 WCISFALGNTQ
-173 ADVWFTLALFVAS
+173 ADAWFTLALLVAS

-230 GIAPEPVLRGLV
+230 GLVPEPVLRGLV

-256 SQAPGPFARKRK
+256 SQAPSPFARKR
-268 DRHASAAA
+268 RGHPASAAA
-276 AAALNPQAC
+276 AATLNPWAY
-285 PTTVAATSNEENRA
+285 PTTVAATSNGETPA
-299 QEALETPASTPTPA
+299 QEAPETPTSTPSDTT
-313 SEPQPSP
+313 QPSP

-337 VLTFVAPLVNTV
+337 MLTFVAPLVNTV
-349 LMVDVLELPTRFI
+349 LMVDVLELPARFI

-491 YLLTCAGFALYNA
+491 YLLTCAAFALYNA
-504 LTRRKRRIAPEGASA
+504 LARRKRRIAPEGVAA
-519 PDAQNPTAAETPA
+519 PEAQNPVTVETSAA
-532 VQQGPDR
+532 QQGPDK

-587 HIYEQLGIHSRQELV
+587 HIYEQLGVHSRQELV

-609 SQSSNA
+609 SQSSNI

>member
-1 MEVRLCD
+1 M
-8 SCKLVLE
+8 
-15 RRKNRGLCVGGA
+15 
-27 RVTMSALDVQQ
+27 
-38 HGGHE
+38 
-43 DAWRTAHH
+43 
-51 QRRGRGPSLQANNEA
+51 QANNEA

-111 GTLASVANALSL
+111 GTFASVANALSL
-123 IALGIRGAIAALPR
+123 ITLGIGGAIAALPR
-137 ASSWK
+137 ASSRK
-142 RPKACATVP
+142 RATACAPVP
-151 FAALLIACALA
+151 FAALLIVCAFT
-162 WCASFALENTQ
+162 WCASFILENTQ
-173 ADVWFTLALFVAS
+173 ADAWFTLALFVAS

-206 LPARQVHIALVSAA
+206 LPTRQVHIALVSAA

-230 GIAPEPVLRGLV
+230 GLVPEPVLRGLV
-242 VALFAAQAALALAA
+242 VALFAAQTALALAA
-256 SQAPGPFARKRK
+256 SQVPSPFARKRK
-268 DRHASAAA
+268 GHRASAAA

-299 QEALETPASTPTPA
+299 QEAPEVPASTPSDTA
-313 SEPQPSP
+313 QSSP

-349 LMVDVLELPTRFI
+349 LMVDVLELPARFI
-362 MSAAMNLA
+362 MSSTMNLA

-395 TAVLFVSILVTP
+395 TAVLFVSILVAS
-407 ALGPGANLVALA
+407 ALGPGAHLVALA

-491 YLLTCAGFALYNA
+491 YLLTCAAFALYNA
-504 LTRRKRRIAPEGASA
+504 LARHKRRVAPKGVTAPEV
-519 PDAQNPTAAETPA
+519 QNPTAAKTPA
-532 VQQGPDR
+532 VQQGPGR
-539 SPAELVSD
+539 LPAELVSD

-587 HIYEQLGIHSRQELV
+587 HIYEQLGVHSRQELV

>member
-1 MEVRLCD
+1 M
-8 SCKLVLE
+8 
-15 RRKNRGLCVGGA
+15 
-27 RVTMSALDVQQ
+27 
-38 HGGHE
+38 
-43 DAWRTAHH
+43 
-51 QRRGRGPSLQANNEA
+51 QANNEA
-66 RSAGVCPVSLFCAA
+66 RPAGVCPVSLFCAA

-106 VFVQA
+106 VFVRA

-123 IALGIRGAIAALPR
+123 IALGIRGAIAALPH
-137 ASSWK
+137 ASSRK
-142 RPKACATVP
+142 RAKACAAVP
-151 FAALLIACALA
+151 FATLLIACALT

-173 ADVWFTLALFVAS
+173 VDALFTLALFVAS

-206 LPARQVHIALVSAA
+206 LPTRQVRTALVSAA

-230 GIAPEPVLRGLV
+230 GLVPEPVLRGLV
-242 VALFAAQAALALAA
+242 VALFAVQATLALAA
-256 SQAPGPFARKRK
+256 SQALSPFARKRK
-268 DRHASAAA
+268 DHHASAAT

-285 PTTVAATSNEENRA
+285 PTTVVAIAIEETPA
-299 QEALETPASTPTPA
+299 QEAPETPTSTPPTTA
-313 SEPQPSP
+313 QPSP

-362 MSAAMNLA
+362 MSATMNLA

-395 TAVLFVSILVTP
+395 TAVLFVSILVAS
-407 ALGPGANLVALA
+407 ALGPSANLVALA

-504 LTRRKRRIAPEGASA
+504 IARRKRRVTPEGAAA
-519 PDAQNPTAAETPA
+519 PEAQNPVTAETLA
-532 VQQGPDR
+532 TQQGPDK

-587 HIYEQLGIHSRQELV
+587 HIYEQLGVHSRQELV

-609 SQSSNA
+609 SQSSNI

>member
-1 MEVRLCD
+1 M
-8 SCKLVLE
+8 
-15 RRKNRGLCVGGA
+15 
-27 RVTMSALDVQQ
+27 
-38 HGGHE
+38 
-43 DAWRTAHH
+43 
-51 QRRGRGPSLQANNEA
+51 QANNEA

-123 IALGIRGAIAALPR
+123 IVLGIRGAIAALPR
-137 ASSWK
+137 VSSRK
-142 RPKACATVP
+142 RATACAPVP
-151 FAALLIACALA
+151 FAALLIVCAFT
-162 WCASFALENTQ
+162 WCTSFALENTQ
-173 ADVWFTLALFVAS
+173 ADAWFTLALFVAS

-192 LAVAFVFWLERLKD
+192 LAVAFAFWLERLKD
-206 LPARQVHIALVSAA
+206 LPTRQVHIALVSAA

-230 GIAPEPVLRGLV
+230 GLAPEPILRGLV
-242 VALFAAQAALALAA
+242 VALFTAQAALALAA

-276 AAALNPQAC
+276 VAALNPQAC
-285 PTTVAATSNEENRA
+285 PTTVAAIPNGETPA
-299 QEALETPASTPTPA
+299 QEAPEAPTPA

-349 LMVDVLELPTRFI
+349 LMVDVLELPARFI
-362 MSAAMNLA
+362 MSATMNLA

-491 YLLTCAGFALYNA
+491 YLLTCAAFALYNA
-504 LTRRKRRIAPEGASA
+504 IARHKRRVAPEGVTA
-519 PDAQNPTAAETPA
+519 PEAQNPTAAKTSA
-532 VQQGPDR
+532 AQQGPDK

-587 HIYEQLGIHSRQELV
+587 HIYEQLGVHSRQGLV